1 MEWLALLRVDILR
14 SAVLR
19 AHKPAHAW
27 LCAGH
32 SHDEPAGLTPERL
45 PIEGQAGSSPS
56 RRHPSCHKRQF
67 VALASIR
74 SLLEVKRTCRDRGR
88 RIDPTRLTLSRH
100 TPN

>member
-1 MEWLALLRVDILR
+1 MASGLVCRANRPNTWLHRPACERAEKPCQLG
-14 SAVLR
+14 AV
-19 AHKPAHAW
+19 HTW
-27 LCAGH
+27 
-32 SHDEPAGLTPERL
+32 
-45 PIEGQAGSSPS
+45 
-56 RRHPSCHKRQF
+56 HKRQF